1 MYRQGRAAPATREK
15 TDTMFAIIGIIVVL
29 GGVIGGYLLEKGNL
43 SVLWQ
48 PAELVIIG
56 GAAVGSFLISCTPRM
71 VGNAIKAAL
80 RVFSPK
86 QANKQ
91 VFLDILSVLS
101 ELLSVARREG
111 VIAIEGDV
119 NNPTGSALFSRYPS
133 VLKNHHVRDFICDN
147 MKAFMAANMEAHEF
161 ETLMDTDIETHHTE
175 ELIYPNII
183 AKTGDSLPGMGIVA
197 AVLGV
202 VITMGKISEPPEVLG
217 HSIGAALV
225 GTFLGILACY
235 GFIGPTA
242 ANLENQAREAQSQFL
257 CVKAAL
263 LAFAMGWP
271 PMMALESARR
281 AIPGPE
287 RPSFEELE
295 NLMRG
300 AKK

>member
-1 MYRQGRAAPATREK
+1 
-15 TDTMFAIIGIIVVL
+15 MFAIIGVLVVL

-43 SVLWQ
+43 AVLWQ

-56 GAAVGSFLISCTPRM
+56 GAALGSFLIACTPRM
-71 VGNAIKAAL
+71 VGGTLKAAL
-80 RVFSPK
+80 HVLSPK
-86 QANKQ
+86 QATKQ

-133 VLKNHHVRDFICDN
+133 VLRNHHIRDFICDN

-175 ELIYPNII
+175 ELVYPTII
-183 AKTGDSLPGMGIVA
+183 NKVSDSLPGMGIVA

-225 GTFLGILACY
+225 GTFLGILCCY
-235 GFIGPTA
+235 GFMGPVAT
-242 ANLENQAREAQSQFL
+242 NLENQARETGTQL
-257 CVKAAL
+257 NCVKAAL

-271 PMMALESARR
+271 PMMSLEAARR